1 MQVPDSTAMTLRA
14 RCDARRLTGLAT
26 APKIGRMEQELSAL
40 EQKLDALV
48 QQVKALR
55 GENVSLRE
63 RVATLE
69 ADNQRLKS
77 KVDIATARIE
87 SVLAMIPDSVEQ

>member
-1 MQVPDSTAMTLRA
+1 
-14 RCDARRLTGLAT
+14 
-26 APKIGRMEQELSAL
+26 MEQELSAL